1 MYLDWELL
9 HKFEVLSSSFDAAH
23 FTMVIFRK
31 MIYYVEIEGKMKQ
44 IGKKYHKNL
53 AALVIILA
61 LSVVVVLLHLSGAL
75 DKVEFKLYD
84 FRTNIL
90 GSTRPRSNDIYMILL
105 DDESIEWA
113 QRVRGWGWPWPREAY
128 AEFLDY
134 MKLGH
139 ANSVVFDVIF
149 SEPSIYRNNRQDE
162 IINNAARNLQRTQ
175 SAVAAGNL
183 ETAAPLIR
191 ELTGSLQELNA
202 RQDDAA
208 FAQAGRDYGR
218 VVHGVVFTSGSG
230 NTNTWPA
237 NLNKPMFNLVNFD
250 SNISRFALSNGM
262 AMTNAQLPIE
272 EIRNSAAA
280 LGCVTGIH
288 DSDNIVRRHRLF
300 TLFDGKAVPGL
311 APASLMVSGQ
321 DGNISFDPGK
331 KVINWGQYTIPV
343 DDEGMTL
350 LRYRGN
356 PIDVYHNKS
365 MSAVLQSAADYAAGK
380 EPLLPPDVFD
390 GCYVFVGYYAQGLF
404 DTFPTP
410 VASVYPGVGVH
421 ITMLDNMLMGDFIT
435 KAPFWMAALI
445 IAASVIL
452 VVLLAFFSKK
462 ISVGVAGLVGSLI
475 VLIAAG
481 FLAFYLGW
489 WIPLVAPIG
498 AMTLAFLVVTLYNYA
513 TEGKDKR
520 FIKGAFSRILSPKVI
535 DQIIADPSQLK
546 LGGEKRKM
554 TALFTDIQSFSSISS
569 ELQDEYG
576 EDGPKVLVNLLNLYL
591 TEMSNVVLNNGG
603 TIDKYEGDAIIGFFG
618 APVWIEN
625 HAVQACR
632 SAILMKRREKEIVEK
647 IMSPEGEFLTP
658 LAKLIGLNVLRMERP
673 LYTRIG
679 LNTGDMVVGF
689 MGTPAKMDYTIM
701 GNAVNLAARLE
712 GVNKQY
718 YTHGILISE
727 YTREQIGDDFVVRP
741 LSRITVVG
749 IPVPVRI
756 FELLELKTDASPE
769 MLQAVKLWEE
779 AMKAYEGKNFE
790 GAKKIFAETCQKDP
804 EDKVAKLYL
813 DRCEEFIASPP
824 PADWDGVD
832 NLTEK

>member
-1 MYLDWELL
+1 MLE
-9 HKFEVLSSSFDAAH
+9 
-23 FTMVIFRK
+23 T
-31 MIYYVEIEGKMKQ
+31 EGNMKQ
-44 IGKKYHKNL
+44 IGKKYHKGM

-61 LSVVVVLLHLSGAL
+61 LSAVVILLHLSGAL
-75 DKVEFKLYD
+75 DKVEYKLYD
-84 FRTNIL
+84 FRINTLGGRRPASNI
-90 GSTRPRSNDIYMILL
+90 IYMIVV
-105 DDESIEWA
+105 DDESLVWA
-113 QRVRGWGWPWPREAY
+113 QRERGWGWPWPREAY

-134 MKLGH
+134 MNLSN

-149 SEPSIYRNNRQDE
+149 SEPSIYRNNHQDE
-162 IINNAARNLQRTQ
+162 IYDTAMRNLQTAQ
-175 SAVAAGNL
+175 TATAAGDPERAL
-183 ETAAPLIR
+183 PLLRQIA
-191 ELTGSLQELNA
+191 GSLEDLHD
-202 RQDDAA
+202 RRDDAS
-208 FAQAGRDYGR
+208 FVEAGRNYGR
-218 VVHGVVFTSGSG
+218 VVHGVMFSNKERSAD
-230 NTNTWPA
+230 TWPA
-237 NLNKPMFNLVNFD
+237 NLNKPLFNPVNFD
-250 SNISRFALSNGM
+250 SFLSQFAFSKGEIFNSALF
-262 AMTNAQLPIE
+262 PIE
-272 EIRNSAAA
+272 DLRNSAAI
-280 LGCVTGIH
+280 LGSYTGIP
-288 DSDNIVRRHRLF
+288 DSDNIIRRHRLF

-311 APASLMVSGQ
+311 SGAALMASGQ
-321 DGNISFDPGK
+321 DGNISFDAKK
-331 KVINWGQYTIPV
+331 KVINWGSYTIPV

-356 PIDVYHNKS
+356 PFDNYQNKS
-365 MSAVLQSAADYAAGK
+365 MSNILQSAADYAAGR

-435 KAPFWMAALI
+435 KAPVWMAILI

-452 VVLLAFFSKK
+452 VTLLAFFSKN
-462 ISVGVAGLVGSLI
+462 ISAGVVSLVGSLI

-481 FLAFYLGW
+481 FVAFLLGW

-498 AMTLAFLVVTLYNYA
+498 AMCLAFLIVTLYNYA

-546 LGGEKRKM
+546 LGGESRKM
-554 TALFTDIQSFSSISS
+554 TAIFTDIQSFSSISS
-569 ELQDEYG
+569 ELQNEYG
-576 EDGPKVLVNLLNLYL
+576 ERGPQALVNLLNLYL
-591 TEMSNVVLNNGG
+591 TEMSNVVLDNGG

-618 APVWIEN
+618 APVLLED
-625 HAVQACR
+625 HAVRACR
-632 SAILMKRREKEIVEK
+632 SAIMMKRREKEIVGRV
-647 IMSPEGEFLTP
+647 MDPQGEFFKPLTKVIERK
-658 LAKLIGLNVLRMERP
+658 AIREERP
-673 LYTRIG
+673 LYTRLGI
-679 LNTGDMVVGF
+679 NTGDMVVGF

-701 GNAVNLAARLE
+701 GNAVNLSSRLE

-718 YTHGILISE
+718 DTHGILISE
-727 YTREQIGDDFVVRP
+727 YTREQIGDAFLLRP

-756 FELLELKTDASPE
+756 FELLELIGDATPE
-769 MLQAVKLWEE
+769 MMEMVRVWEGAFKE
-779 AMKAYEGKNFE
+779 YEGKNFE
-790 GAKKIFAETCQKDP
+790 GAKKIFAEVYQKNP

>member
-1 MYLDWELL
+1 
-9 HKFEVLSSSFDAAH
+9 
-23 FTMVIFRK
+23 
-31 MIYYVEIEGKMKQ
+31 MKQ
-44 IGKKYHKNL
+44 IGQKYHKGL
-53 AALVIILA
+53 TALIIILA
-61 LSVVVVLLHLSGAL
+61 LSAVVILFHLSGAL

-84 FRTNIL
+84 FRINTLRN
-90 GSTRPRSNDIYMILL
+90 TRPRSNDIYMILL

-113 QRVRGWGWPWPREAY
+113 QRERGWGWPWPREAY
-128 AEFLDY
+128 GEFLDY
-134 MKLGH
+134 MRLGH

-149 SEPSIYRNNRQDE
+149 SEPSVYRNNRQDE
-162 IINNAARNLQRTQ
+162 IINNATRNLQTAQ
-175 SAVAAGNL
+175 LGVAAGDPERAL
-183 ETAAPLIR
+183 PLLR
-191 ELTGSLQELNA
+191 DLAGSLQDLNA

-208 FAQAGRDYGR
+208 FVQAGRDYGR
-218 VVHGVVFTSGSG
+218 VVHGVLFSTKSGSAD
-230 NTNTWPA
+230 TWPS
-237 NLNKPMFNLVNFD
+237 NLNKPMFNPVNFD
-250 SNISRFALSNGM
+250 SIISQFAISDGEIMNG
-262 AMTNAQLPIE
+262 AQFPIE
-272 EIRNSAAA
+272 EIRNGAAA
-280 LGCVTGIH
+280 LGSLTGIH
-288 DSDNIVRRHRLF
+288 DKDNIIRRHRLF

-311 APASLMVSGQ
+311 ASASLLVSGQ
-321 DGNISFDPGK
+321 DGNISFDPRK
-331 KVINWGQYTIPV
+331 KVINWGAFTIPV
-343 DDEGMTL
+343 DNEGMTL

-365 MSAVLQSAADYAAGK
+365 MSAVLQSAADYTAGK

-435 KAPFWMAALI
+435 KAPVWMAILI
-445 IAASVIL
+445 IVASVIL
-452 VVLLAFFSKK
+452 VVILASFAKH
-462 ISVGVAGLVGSLI
+462 ISAAVAGLVGSFI
-475 VLIAAG
+475 VLVAAG

-498 AMTLAFLVVTLYNYA
+498 AMSIAFLIVTLYNYA

-576 EDGPKVLVNLLNLYL
+576 ENGPKALVNLLNLYL
-591 TEMSNVVLNNGG
+591 TEMSNVVLDNGG

-632 SAILMKRREKEIVEK
+632 SAIMMKRREKEIVDR
-647 IMSPEGEFLTP
+647 IMSPGGEFHIALT
-658 LAKLIGLNVLRMERP
+658 KLIGLNVLRKERP

-727 YTREQIGDDFVVRP
+727 YTRDQIGDGFLLRP

-756 FELLELKTDASPE
+756 FELLEIISDASPE
-769 MLQAVKLWEE
+769 MTEMVRLWEE
-779 AMKAYEGKNFE
+779 AFKAYEGKDFE
-790 GAKKIFAETCQKDP
+790 GAKKLFNEVYRKDP
-804 EDKVAKLYL
+804 EDKVAKLYIN
-813 DRCEEFIASPP
+813 RCEEFIASPP

>member
-1 MYLDWELL
+1 
-9 HKFEVLSSSFDAAH
+9 
-23 FTMVIFRK
+23 
-31 MIYYVEIEGKMKQ
+31 MKQ
-44 IGKKYHKNL
+44 IGQKYHKGL

-61 LSVVVVLLHLSGAL
+61 LSAVVILFHLSGVL

-84 FRTNIL
+84 FRINTLRN
-90 GSTRPRSNDIYMILL
+90 TRPRSNDIYMILL
-105 DDESIEWA
+105 DDESIDWG
-113 QRVRGWGWPWPREAY
+113 QRERGWGWPWPREAY

-134 MKLGH
+134 MRLGH

-149 SEPSIYRNNRQDE
+149 SEPSIYRNSKQDE
-162 IINNAARNLQRTQ
+162 IINSATQTLQRAQ
-175 SAVAAGNL
+175 LNVAAGNL
-183 ETAAPLIR
+183 QATAPLFR
-191 ELTGSLQELNA
+191 ELAGNLQDLNA
-202 RQDDAA
+202 RQDDAS
-208 FAQAGRDYGR
+208 FVQAGRDYGR
-218 VVHGVVFTSGSG
+218 VVHGVLFSTSSGSAD
-230 NTNTWPA
+230 TWPA
-237 NLNKPMFNLVNFD
+237 NLNKPMFNPVNFD
-250 SNISRFALSNGM
+250 SVISQFAISDGKIM
-262 AMTNAQLPIE
+262 YGAQFPIE

-280 LGCVTGIH
+280 LGSLTGIH
-288 DSDNIVRRHRLF
+288 DKDNIIRRHRLF

-311 APASLMVSGQ
+311 AAASLMASGQ
-321 DGNISFDPGK
+321 DGNISYDTRK
-331 KVINWGQYTIPV
+331 KVINWGAYTIPV
-343 DDEGMTL
+343 DNEGMSL

-356 PIDVYHNKS
+356 PIDVYHSKS
-365 MSAVLQSAADYAAGK
+365 MSAVLQSAADYAAGR
-380 EPLLPPDVFD
+380 EPLLPPDIFD
-390 GCYVFVGYYAQGLF
+390 GCYVFIGYYAQGLF

-410 VASVYPGVGVH
+410 VAAVYPGVGVH
-421 ITMLDNMLMGDFIT
+421 ITMLDNILMGDFIT
-435 KAPFWMAALI
+435 KAPVWMAILI
-445 IAASVIL
+445 IVASVIL
-452 VVLLAFFSKK
+452 VTFLAFFSKH
-462 ISVGVAGLVGSLI
+462 ISAAVVGLIVSLI
-475 VLIAAG
+475 VLIGAG

-498 AMTLAFLVVTLYNYA
+498 AMSIAFLIVTLYNYA

-576 EDGPKVLVNLLNLYL
+576 EDGPKALVNLLNLYL
-591 TEMSNVVLNNGG
+591 TEMSNVVLDNGG

-618 APVWIEN
+618 APVWMEN
-625 HAVQACR
+625 HAIQACR
-632 SAILMKRREKEIVEK
+632 SAIMMKRREKEIVGRV
-647 IMSPEGEFLTP
+647 MSPEGEFHTP
-658 LAKLIGLNVLRMERP
+658 LTKLIGTNVLRKERP

-727 YTREQIGDDFVVRP
+727 YTRDQIGDGFLLRS

-756 FELLELKTDASPE
+756 FELLEIISDASPDLVD
-769 MLQAVKLWEE
+769 MVRHWEE
-779 AMKAYEGKNFE
+779 AFKAYESKNFE
-790 GAKKIFAETCQKDP
+790 GAKKLFTEVFQKDP

-813 DRCEEFIASPP
+813 NRCEEFIASPP